1 MARAATAA
9 AARAPARSRTHAAPA
24 PRRARPAPARP
35 ERARP
40 RTRPAQQPGSPASR
54 SALRFVERRA
64 GVLLDRLLRG
74 RLWVGCIGLLLAGI
88 VFLNVSLLELNQE
101 IAHTG
106 ARAGALDRQNSALR
120 MRVASLD
127 SSERVLR
134 IAARRGMVFPPAG
147 AYRYLSQRPWLDGLL
162 AARRAAAPQS
172 AGATSATS
180 ATSAASG
187 TGTTPR
193 QQGTAAATPSA
204 RSTYA
209 PPTAASSPGA
219 GQRSATPASPP
230 TAAAAPHP

>member
-40 RTRPAQQPGSPASR
+40 RTRPGQQPGSPASR

-106 ARAGALDRQNSALR
+106 ARAARTRRLPPLPRR
-120 MRVASLD
+120 
-127 SSERVLR
+127 ER
-134 IAARRGMVFPPAG
+134 A
-147 AYRYLSQRPWLDGLL
+147 
-162 AARRAAAPQS
+162 
-172 AGATSATS
+172 
-180 ATSAASG
+180 
-187 TGTTPR
+187 
-193 QQGTAAATPSA
+193 SA
-204 RSTYA
+204 RPL
-209 PPTAASSPGA
+209 PPRR
-219 GQRSATPASPP
+219 QPP
-230 TAAAAPHP
+230 PLRRIPR